1 MAQQL
6 LQRYNHYVAK
16 MDTQRISNVIDA
28 IKDEAF
34 GNFTVESEDFYNV
47 RESARTYLCAQGEP
61 VGLFCQYLAFAQE
74 TRKYAKKYSGT
85 TLTDLIQGMK
95 NEWEE
100 RALTDATLIGLAGL
114 QGITVT

>member
-34 GNFTVESEDFYNV
+34 GNFTVESEDFYNI
-47 RESARTYLCAQGEP
+47 REAARTYLCAQGEP
-61 VGLFCQYLAFAQE
+61 VGLFPQYLAFAQE

-85 TLTDLIQGMK
+85 TLTALIQGIK
-95 NEWEE
+95 NKWEN
-100 RALTDATLIGLAGL
+100 RVLTDATLIGIAAL

>member
-34 GNFTVESEDFYNV
+34 GNFTVESEDFYNI
-47 RESARTYLCAQGEP
+47 REACNTYLCAQGEP
-61 VGLFCQYLAFAQE
+61 VGLFPGFLAFAQQV
-74 TRKYAKKYSGT
+74 RKNAKKYSGT
-85 TLTDLIQGMK
+85 TLTDLLQGIK
-95 NEWEE
+95 NVWEE
-100 RALTDATLIGLAGL
+100 RGYTDATLIGVASL